1 MRMFISMLTFF
12 LLFNGANAQTYISP
26 VKHTITLA
34 GAFGEIRSSHFHAG
48 IDIRPSAKAIDTIYA
63 VADGYLS
70 RVKTQRGG
78 FGRAVYI
85 DHPDGNT
92 SVYAHLSVLLKPIE
106 SYVYQAQMKDESYEV
121 DLYPEANSIKIKKGQ
136 AIGLMGNAGNSYG
149 KHLHFEIRDTKS
161 EVPKNPFL
169 FGIKAGDNIKP
180 TISYCTIHGLSPDL
194 NDVHRTRIGNKFSS
208 TEGGTIPTYAIPAW
222 RAGISV
228 YAFDQMK
235 GSSNRNGYYEMKM
248 FVDDSLFYYSKM
260 DAVSY
265 EEGDLLDAYVDYT
278 TKSETGRREALLY
291 RMPANKVSAIKYL
304 RDDGTIPL
312 FAGSKRKVCLE
323 VSDFDGNKS
332 FAYWYMVRDTAMKG
346 NVPHADCD
354 TKLKVEKA
362 QYLSFPGGK
371 LSIDAY
377 TTPNSTG
384 FSVSRD
390 SAGIT
395 IGCRETA
402 ILKSIELCLDD
413 LDSSSVSEKMIFAK
427 IDETTPSSTG
437 AYWSAGKY
445 CTSINAT
452 GRYGFIT
459 DDKAPSIS
467 PGRFSAAAAKYSQF
481 TFELRDNIRYSGQA
495 KTFEYKVFVD
505 GKFIPCEMKELVKTL
520 YVPISQ
526 LSPGKHELLIT
537 AMDYAGNKSSFS
549 RTFTK

>member
-1 MRMFISMLTFF
+1 MRMFISMLIFF
-12 LLFNGANAQTYISP
+12 LLLNGANAQTYISP

-106 SYVYQAQMKDESYEV
+106 SYVYQAQMKAESYEV
-121 DLYPEANSIKIKKGQ
+121 DLYPEAYSIKIKKGQ

-248 FVDDSLFYYSKM
+248 FVDDSLYYHSKM

-332 FAYWYMVRDTAMKG
+332 FAYWYMVRDTTMKG
-346 NVPHADCD
+346 NIPYADCQ
-354 TKLKVEKA
+354 TQLKVEKA

-377 TTPNSTG
+377 TTPNSSG

-402 ILKSIELCLDD
+402 ILKSMELCLDD

-437 AYWSAGKY
+437 AFWSAGKY
-445 CTSINAT
+445 CTSVNAT

-459 DDKAPSIS
+459 DDKAPTIA
-467 PGRFSAAAAKYSQF
+467 PGKFSSYASKFSQF
-481 TFELRDNIRYSGQA
+481 TFELRDNIKYSGQA
-495 KTFEYKVFVD
+495 KTFEYKVFID

-537 AMDYAGNKSSFS
+537 TMDYAGNKSSFS
-549 RTFTK
+549 RSFTK